1 MKRTLLTSMTALS
14 LLSALATA
22 QPPRYRIADVGTLR
36 GGTFSLAS
44 YVNNNGL
51 VTGVST
57 VADGTQHAFLWYQG
71 QFMDIA
77 KPGLGGPNSGAFAV
91 NAGGKVLGQ
100 AETST
105 KDPNGEN
112 FCAYGTG
119 LTCLPAIW
127 QNGVMTRLPL
137 LGGVNG
143 TVGNVI
149 NNRGEAP
156 GIAEN
161 STRDPECPL
170 TPALNGTGPQVLD
183 FEAVI
188 WGPGPGQ
195 IRELP
200 HLLAARGSSQ
210 IFSPK
215 HVTSEML

>member
-1 MKRTLLTSMTALS
+1 KER
-14 LLSALATA
+14 
-22 QPPRYRIADVGTLR
+22 
-36 GGTFSLAS
+36 
-44 YVNNNGL
+44 
-51 VTGVST
+51 
-57 VADGTQHAFLWYQG
+57 
-71 QFMDIA
+71 FMDIA
-77 KPGLGGPNSGAFAV
+77 KPGLAGPNNRAFAV
-91 NAGGKVLGQ
+91 NARAQVFVL

-105 KDPNGEN
+105 IDPNGEN
-112 FCAYGTG
+112 FCGYGTG

-127 QNGVMTRLPL
+127 QNAVMTPLHL

-143 TVGNVI
+143 TVGDVI

-188 WGPGPGQ
+188 WGPKPGQ

-200 HLLAARGSSQ
+200 PLPGD
-210 IFSPK
+210 
-215 HVTSEML
+215 